1 MVGKIV
7 ILPKELTHKIAAGEV
22 IERPASIVKELLEN
36 ALDAG
41 ATDIRIELVRGGC
54 GSIRIADNGEGIAP
68 ADVPRAFER
77 YATSKIYNFEDIY
90 RIRTFGFRGEA
101 LPSIASIARVEIVT
115 KQKASLSGT
124 RMIMTAGR
132 IDEITDTGSPDGTS
146 ITVSQIFD
154 PVPVRRKFL
163 KTEAAEQ
170 GYCMDVIT
178 RTALCQPAV
187 RIQVKAGGKD
197 ILKIP
202 ATRDVSERIALV
214 LGADFAEHLLSVTA
228 ARDPLQISG
237 FTSRPDYTRSNS
249 RQIYCY
255 VNGRFIRDYLLNHAV
270 MTAYRNV
277 IEAKRYPSAVLFIDL
292 PPGEVDVNVH
302 PAKMEV
308 RFRNPR
314 EIYQCMVESLGNS
327 LAHAVSSGHSTA
339 PPFLTDVTGTEGY
352 RERVEEAIRRY
363 TLSTGR
369 RKLFFDQTA
378 PSGRERAP
386 SPLFDQHA
394 GAMSTRGSQD
404 EENFTFCNLAYIG
417 AFAET
422 YLLFSGP
429 EKMVIIDQHAAHE
442 RILFE
447 QFEKGQQG
455 ERIIGQRLLIPE
467 VINLAPKDLSMLQEL
482 IPIFKKAGIELERF
496 SGDSVVVKSV
506 PAVLAHADV
515 RMMVMDALEA
525 HSESSQ
531 MASMQVRR
539 DKILTLLACKAAVK
553 AHQALKPEEVAA
565 LCEALDRTPF
575 SSTCPHGRP
584 VYVRL
589 ELRDLEKMF
598 KRR

>member
-1 MVGKIV
+1 
-7 ILPKELTHKIAAGEV
+7 
-22 IERPASIVKELLEN
+22 
-36 ALDAG
+36 
-41 ATDIRIELVRGGC
+41 
-54 GSIRIADNGEGIAP
+54 
-68 ADVPRAFER
+68 
-77 YATSKIYNFEDIY
+77 
-90 RIRTFGFRGEA
+90 
-101 LPSIASIARVEIVT
+101 
-115 KQKASLSGT
+115 
-124 RMIMTAGR
+124 
-132 IDEITDTGSPDGTS
+132 
-146 ITVSQIFD
+146 
-154 PVPVRRKFL
+154 
-163 KTEAAEQ
+163 
-170 GYCMDVIT
+170 
-178 RTALCQPAV
+178 
-187 RIQVKAGGKD
+187 
-197 ILKIP
+197 
-202 ATRDVSERIALV
+202 
-214 LGADFAEHLLSVTA
+214 
-228 ARDPLQISG
+228 
-237 FTSRPDYTRSNS
+237 
-249 RQIYCY
+249 
-255 VNGRFIRDYLLNHAV
+255 
-270 MTAYRNV
+270 
-277 IEAKRYPSAVLFIDL
+277 
-292 PPGEVDVNVH
+292 
-302 PAKMEV
+302 
-308 RFRNPR
+308 
-314 EIYQCMVESLGNS
+314 
-327 LAHAVSSGHSTA
+327 
-339 PPFLTDVTGTEGY
+339 
-352 RERVEEAIRRY
+352 
-363 TLSTGR
+363 
-369 RKLFFDQTA
+369 
-378 PSGRERAP
+378 
-386 SPLFDQHA
+386 
-394 GAMSTRGSQD
+394 MSTRGSQD

-467 VINLAPKDLSMLQEL
+467 VINLAPKDFSMLQEL